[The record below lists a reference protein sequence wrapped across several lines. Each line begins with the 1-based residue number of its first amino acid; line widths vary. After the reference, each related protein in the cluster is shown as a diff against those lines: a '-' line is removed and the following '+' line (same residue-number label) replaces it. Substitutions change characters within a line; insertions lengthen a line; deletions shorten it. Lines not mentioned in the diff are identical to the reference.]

1 MNIKKA
7 FIKQE
12 EDVILP
18 ITRGELV
25 LDASG
30 EPALHSQEF
39 AATDSA
45 PGLLTPTEKTRIAQS
60 LTADTPT
67 DSHIV
72 QVQKVVNGE
81 VVNVYPT
88 TLAEGVVVTK
98 DGVSTTLTE
107 ILKPLMAMDTT
118 PTKGSTQAVTSGG
131 IWTNIENTVGAIYQT
146 VCTI

>member
-30 EPALHSQEF
+30 EPAFHSQEF
-39 AATDSA
+39 TATDSV

-60 LTADTPT
+60 LISDTPT

-72 QVQKVVNGE
+72 QVQKVVNDE

-88 TLAEGVVVTK
+88 TLAEGVIVTK
-98 DGVSTTLTE
+98 DGVPTTLTDT
-107 ILKPLMAMDTT
+107 LKPIMYMDTT

-146 VCTI
+146 VITI